1 MTEERM
7 RILRMLEAGQIRAE
21 EAAEL
26 LAALEKSPEAEPSH
40 GRWLRI
46 RVTDR
51 ATGREKVNVNVPLGL
66 VEVAIRM
73 GARFAPRTSSVD
85 PQEILEAIRSGTVG
99 KIAEVEDIES
109 GEHVEI
115 FVD

>member
-1 MTEERM
+1 MAEERM
-7 RILRMLEAGQIRAE
+7 RILRMLESGQIRAE

-26 LAALEKSPEAEPSH
+26 LAALEKRTESTQ
-40 GRWLRI
+40 GRWLHV

-51 ATGREKVNVNVPLGL
+51 TTGREKVHVNVPLGL
-66 VEVAIRM
+66 VDVAIRM

-85 PQEILEAIRSGTVG
+85 PQEILEAIRSGVAG
-99 KIAEVEDIES
+99 KIVEVEDLES